1 MRRGITI
8 LRDPDGEGEGG
19 HNSRMGSEGVDAGF
33 SKKIARGKTL
43 LLLLR
48 DGVHKVYMDVILFH
62 QLVSISHIFLQ
73 PPPMMAHQFL
83 FSTVVLTFTYVQT

>member
-1 MRRGITI
+1 MQV
-8 LRDPDGEGEGG
+8 
-19 HNSRMGSEGVDAGF
+19 SRKLG
-33 SKKIARGKTL
+33 ARGKML

-48 DGVHKVYMDVILFH
+48 DGVHKVYMDVIFFH